1 MDLSGFAVFDFSEGI
16 PYFSVTSNGVTF
28 NRAVTLKLG
37 APAFVRL
44 LINESTRQVA
54 LQVCDESTP
63 KAVAFY
69 KPKTNGVLSVR
80 WNAQD
85 LVATFKRLMES
96 DLQHGFRVNGELVE
110 NGLMVF
116 DLNTAK
122 ALVYQSFGL
131 FDI

>member
-37 APAFVRL
+37 TPAFVRL
-44 LINESTRQVA
+44 LINESIRQVA

-122 ALVYQSFGL
+122 ALV
-131 FDI
+131 

>member
-37 APAFVRL
+37 TPAFVRL

-85 LVATFKRLMES
+85 LVATFKRLMQS

-122 ALVYQSFGL
+122 ALV
-131 FDI
+131 

>member
-37 APAFVRL
+37 TPAFVRL

-63 KAVAFY
+63 KSVAFY

-122 ALVYQSFGL
+122 AL
-131 FDI
+131 I

>member
-37 APAFVRL
+37 TPAFVRL
-44 LINESTRQVA
+44 LINESTRQVV

-122 ALVYQSFGL
+122 ALV
-131 FDI
+131 

>member
-37 APAFVRL
+37 TPAFVRL
-44 LINESTRQVA
+44 LINELTRQVA

-122 ALVYQSFGL
+122 TLV
-131 FDI
+131 

>member
-37 APAFVRL
+37 TPAFVRL

-54 LQVCDESTP
+54 LQVCDESAP

-122 ALVYQSFGL
+122 TLV
-131 FDI
+131 

>member
-37 APAFVRL
+37 TPAFVRL

-63 KAVAFY
+63 KAVAFCALERTRFGGNFQTSY
-69 KPKTNGVLSVR
+69 GIR
-80 WNAQD
+80 
-85 LVATFKRLMES
+85 F
-96 DLQHGFRVNGELVE
+96 
-110 NGLMVF
+110 
-116 DLNTAK
+116 TAWI
-122 ALVYQSFGL
+122 SCER
-131 FDI
+131 

>member
-16 PYFSVTSNGVTF
+16 PYFSVTSNGVSF

-37 APAFVRL
+37 TPAFVRL

-116 DLNTAK
+116 DLNTART
-122 ALVYQSFGL
+122 LV
-131 FDI
+131 

>member
-37 APAFVRL
+37 TPAFVRL

-54 LQVCDESTP
+54 LQVCDESPP

-122 ALVYQSFGL
+122 ALV
-131 FDI
+131 

>member
-37 APAFVRL
+37 TPAFVRL

-96 DLQHGFRVNGELVE
+96 YLQHGFRVNGELVE

-122 ALVYQSFGL
+122 ALV
-131 FDI
+131 

>member
-37 APAFVRL
+37 TPAFVRL

-85 LVATFKRLMES
+85 LMATFKRLMES

-122 ALVYQSFGL
+122 ALV
-131 FDI
+131 

>member
-37 APAFVRL
+37 TPAFVRL

-110 NGLMVF
+110 NVLMVF

-122 ALVYQSFGL
+122 AFV
-131 FDI
+131 

>member
-37 APAFVRL
+37 TPAFVRF

-122 ALVYQSFGL
+122 ALV
-131 FDI
+131 

>member
-1 MDLSGFAVFDFSEGI
+1 MDLRGFAVFDFSEGI

-37 APAFVRL
+37 TPAFVRL

-122 ALVYQSFGL
+122 ALV
-131 FDI
+131 

>member
-37 APAFVRL
+37 TPAFVRL

-96 DLQHGFRVNGELVE
+96 DLQHGFRVNDELVE

-122 ALVYQSFGL
+122 AWV
-131 FDI
+131 

>member
-37 APAFVRL
+37 TPAFVRL

-63 KAVAFY
+63 KAVTFY

-122 ALVYQSFGL
+122 ALV
-131 FDI
+131 

>member
-37 APAFVRL
+37 TPAFVRL

-69 KPKTNGVLSVR
+69 KPKTNGALSVR

-122 ALVYQSFGL
+122 ALV
-131 FDI
+131 

>member
-1 MDLSGFAVFDFSEGI
+1 MDLGGFAVFDFSEGI

-37 APAFVRL
+37 TPAFVRL

-69 KPKTNGVLSVR
+69 KPKANGVLSVR

-122 ALVYQSFGL
+122 TLV
-131 FDI
+131 

>member
-37 APAFVRL
+37 TPAFVRL

-96 DLQHGFRVNGELVE
+96 DLQHGFRVNGDLVD

-122 ALVYQSFGL
+122 ALV
-131 FDI
+131 

>member
-37 APAFVRL
+37 TPAFVRL

-63 KAVAFY
+63 QAVAFY

-122 ALVYQSFGL
+122 TLV
-131 FDI
+131 

>member
-37 APAFVRL
+37 TPAFVRL

-116 DLNTAK
+116 DLNTAN
-122 ALVYQSFGL
+122 AVV
-131 FDI
+131 

>member
-37 APAFVRL
+37 TPAFVRL

-80 WNAQD
+80 LNAQD

-122 ALVYQSFGL
+122 ALV
-131 FDI
+131 

>member
-37 APAFVRL
+37 TPAFVRL

-96 DLQHGFRVNGELVE
+96 DLQHGFGVNGELVE

-122 ALVYQSFGL
+122 TLV
-131 FDI
+131 

>member
-37 APAFVRL
+37 TPAFVRL

-110 NGLMVF
+110 NGLMVL

-122 ALVYQSFGL
+122 ALV
-131 FDI
+131 

>member
-37 APAFVRL
+37 TPAFVRL
-44 LINESTRQVA
+44 LINELTRQVA

-122 ALVYQSFGL
+122 ALV
-131 FDI
+131 

>member
-37 APAFVRL
+37 TPAFVRL

-80 WNAQD
+80 WNTQD

-122 ALVYQSFGL
+122 ALV
-131 FDI
+131 

>member
-37 APAFVRL
+37 TPAFVRL

-69 KPKTNGVLSVR
+69 KPRQMASFLCVGTHKIWWQLSNAL
-80 WNAQD
+80 WNPIYSMD
-85 LVATFKRLMES
+85 FV
-96 DLQHGFRVNGELVE
+96 
-110 NGLMVF
+110 
-116 DLNTAK
+116 
-122 ALVYQSFGL
+122 
-131 FDI
+131 

>member
-1 MDLSGFAVFDFSEGI
+1 MDLRGFAVFDFSEGI

-37 APAFVRL
+37 TPAFVRL

-122 ALVYQSFGL
+122 TLV
-131 FDI
+131 

>member
-37 APAFVRL
+37 TPAFVRL

-54 LQVCDESTP
+54 LQGCDESTP

-122 ALVYQSFGL
+122 PLV
-131 FDI
+131 

>member
-37 APAFVRL
+37 TPAFVRL

-122 ALVYQSFGL
+122 TLV
-131 FDI
+131 

>member
-37 APAFVRL
+37 TPAFVRL

-96 DLQHGFRVNGELVE
+96 DLQHAFRVNSELVE

-122 ALVYQSFGL
+122 ALV
-131 FDI
+131 

>member
-37 APAFVRL
+37 IPAFVRL

-122 ALVYQSFGL
+122 ALV
-131 FDI
+131 

>member
-37 APAFVRL
+37 TPAFVRL

-54 LQVCDESTP
+54 LQVCDENTP

-122 ALVYQSFGL
+122 TLV
-131 FDI
+131 

>member
-37 APAFVRL
+37 TPAFVRL

-85 LVATFKRLMES
+85 LVATFKRLMKS

-122 ALVYQSFGL
+122 ALV
-131 FDI
+131 

>member
-37 APAFVRL
+37 TPAFVRL

-110 NGLMVF
+110 NGLIVF

-122 ALVYQSFGL
+122 ALV
-131 FDI
+131 

>member
-37 APAFVRL
+37 TPAFVRL

-85 LVATFKRLMES
+85 LVATLKRLMES

-122 ALVYQSFGL
+122 ALV
-131 FDI
+131 

>member
-37 APAFVRL
+37 TPAFVRL
-44 LINESTRQVA
+44 LINESARQVA

-122 ALVYQSFGL
+122 ALV
-131 FDI
+131 

>member
-37 APAFVRL
+37 TPAFVRL

-122 ALVYQSFGL
+122 AFV
-131 FDI
+131 

>member
-37 APAFVRL
+37 TPAFVRL

-54 LQVCDESTP
+54 LQVCDESTT

-122 ALVYQSFGL
+122 ALV
-131 FDI
+131 

>member
-1 MDLSGFAVFDFSEGI
+1 MSENGLERIRCIRFSEGI

-37 APAFVRL
+37 TPAFVRL

-122 ALVYQSFGL
+122 ALV
-131 FDI
+131 